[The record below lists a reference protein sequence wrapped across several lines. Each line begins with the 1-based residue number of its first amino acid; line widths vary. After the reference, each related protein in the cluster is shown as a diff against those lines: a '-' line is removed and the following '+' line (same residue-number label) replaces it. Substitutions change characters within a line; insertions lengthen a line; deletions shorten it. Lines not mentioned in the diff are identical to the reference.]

1 MPADVPGVIMIL
13 PYMEAGGT
21 ERHALHLVRGLLRD
35 YRVGLLSPD
44 GPMLD
49 RFLELGV
56 AHRAFPRLEQDPL
69 GGLRAFRRGLP
80 PRLVVVG
87 DGSQRAELER
97 RAGAPDLA
105 GRVHFAGYRED
116 AWRAPGGFDVMV
128 MPSLQE
134 AFPLACLEAM
144 AAGRPVIASRVGG
157 LPEMVEDGR
166 TGLLVPPGD
175 ARAVAEALR
184 RISPIRRPR
193 AAWGQRPAPA
203 FSTNSTW
210 PAWWNAPR

>member
-69 GGLRAFRRGLP
+69 GGLRAFRRGLRALLDQVP
-80 PRLVVVG
+80 AGVIHVHAAPELAVLTRTVHRSIPVVLTTHGFAVANPEANYRL
-87 DGSQRAELER
+87 A
-97 RAGAPDLA
+97 
-105 GRVHFAGYRED
+105 
-116 AWRAPGGFDVMV
+116 
-128 MPSLQE
+128 
-134 AFPLACLEAM
+134 
-144 AAGRPVIASRVGG
+144 AAGC
-157 LPEMVEDGR
+157 
-166 TGLLVPPGD
+166 
-175 ARAVAEALR
+175 
-184 RISPIRRPR
+184 
-193 AAWGQRPAPA
+193 AAWAG
-203 FSTNSTW
+203 
-210 PAWWNAPR
+210 

>member
-69 GGLRAFRRGLP
+69 GGCGPFAAGCGRCWTRC
-80 PRLVVVG
+80 
-87 DGSQRAELER
+87 R
-97 RAGAPDLA
+97 RASSTSTRPPS
-105 GRVHFAGYRED
+105 
-116 AWRAPGGFDVMV
+116 WR
-128 MPSLQE
+128 
-134 AFPLACLEAM
+134 C
-144 AAGRPVIASRVGG
+144 
-157 LPEMVEDGR
+157 
-166 TGLLVPPGD
+166 
-175 ARAVAEALR
+175 
-184 RISPIRRPR
+184 
-193 AAWGQRPAPA
+193 
-203 FSTNSTW
+203 
-210 PAWWNAPR
+210 

>member
-1 MPADVPGVIMIL
+1 PHHFLPRVPAELAGRHADGGGRGKAGRDVRAPVPADVPGVIMIL

-49 RFLELGV
+49 RFLGLGV
-56 AHRAFPRLEQDPL
+56 ARRAFARLEQDPL
-69 GGLRAFRRGLP
+69 GGLRALRRGLP

-105 GRVHFAGYRED
+105 GRVHFAGCRED

-134 AFPLACLEAM
+134 AFPLACLRSEEHTSELQ
-144 AAGRPVIASRVGG
+144 SRENLVC
-157 LPEMVEDGR
+157 R
-166 TGLLVPPGD
+166 LLL
-175 ARAVAEALR
+175 EKKK
-184 RISPIRRPR
+184 
-193 AAWGQRPAPA
+193 
-203 FSTNSTW
+203 
-210 PAWWNAPR
+210 